1 MTESQQF
8 LLSAFLALLIE
19 FSVLGIL
26 GHKRQIQQEP
36 AFFAETELLEMPKKL
51 VSEKKTTNKI
61 LFSIRYQIYSNSKI
75 RIKI

>member
-51 VSEKKTTNKI
+51 VSNVLGLHNSSCQIVHVEKVDVHM
-61 LFSIRYQIYSNSKI
+61 F
-75 RIKI
+75 